1 MPSTVIRYH
10 FYNSDK
16 NTLTIVFVSGLRYE
30 YFDVSQAVYDQF
42 NSAFAKGIY
51 FNEHI
56 KPHHECRKVE

>member
-10 FYNSDK
+10 FYSSEK

-30 YFDVSQAVYDQF
+30 YQGVTDDVYEKFKQAF
-42 NSAFAKGIY
+42 SKGVY

-56 KPHHECRKVE
+56 KPNYECRKID